1 MENNSI
7 NTGVNQ
13 EMTESIENALNEGLN
28 AAAEAVNDNYTP
40 APVPSANVTPAATG
54 SNKTAIVICIVAVS
68 VVTLGIGGFIAYKVW
83 RKKHPKKTEE
93 DEGDEE

>member
-13 EMTESIENALNEGLN
+13 EMTQAIEDSLNEGLN

-40 APVPSANVTPAATG
+40 APVPSANVTPAVTG
-54 SNKTAIVICIVAVS
+54 SNKKTIIVICIVAG
-68 VVTLGIGGFIAYKVW
+68 VVTLGVGGFIAYKIW
-83 RKKHPKKTEE
+83 RKKHPKQEEETEE
-93 DEGDEE
+93 AAE